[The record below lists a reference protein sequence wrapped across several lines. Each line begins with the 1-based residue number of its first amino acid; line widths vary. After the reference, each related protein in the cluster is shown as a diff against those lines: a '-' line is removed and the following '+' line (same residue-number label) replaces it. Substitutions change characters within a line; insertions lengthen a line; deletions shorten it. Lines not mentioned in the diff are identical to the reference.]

1 MHIEKETKFTNFLHF
16 NLSLLDCFNKGNKG
30 AYIQDS
36 DYILGFV
43 LKNPAYGRHQLSRP
57 MQIVGPIQI

>member
-1 MHIEKETKFTNFLHF
+1 MHIEKETKFTDFLHF

-43 LKNPAYGRHQLSRP
+43 LKKSNIPPPPPKKNTLQAVFYA
-57 MQIVGPIQI
+57 